1 MSTAS
6 LPGGG
11 SGGAAGTP
19 RTQGPVGGPSASGAS
34 AVGDRASGGSV
45 AGGPVGGGSTWAGAV
60 RGLLGN
66 RAYVVTAT
74 ILLLAAVGLHGATQ
88 RLQLHFRKQAVP
100 LRADVRSLPERMGPW
115 VQVSIDQPL
124 SPDIEEVLGTSEY
137 IFRNYVD
144 SRRVSESEI
153 AAFRDLNINER
164 AVLLSRIAMRDPQ
177 AVMYL
182 SFTYYT
188 GMVDTVAHI
197 PDRCFIADGFQPTR
211 FDAPRWHIPGFVID
225 RDGYHVG
232 PDGYRLTEPG
242 ERGGDD
248 AGLPVRFIN
257 FEDQDLRTRTASSR
271 SVTYFF
277 SVNGRYE
284 ANPIGVRKT
293 LQNLFERYGYY
304 AKVELMT
311 LHRDPEVSAAMK
323 RDFLEHALPELEKI
337 LPDWAAVRE
346 AERAGVKVSASRP
359 TAAERAVSG
368 ARAER

>member
-1 MSTAS
+1 MSSAT
-6 LPGGG
+6 LPGEGPARRPDA
-11 SGGAAGTP
+11 SGVATSAGAGRPAGATP
-19 RTQGPVGGPSASGAS
+19 RSGI
-34 AVGDRASGGSV
+34 GL
-45 AGGPVGGGSTWAGAV
+45 AV
-60 RGLLGN
+60 RHLLGN
-66 RAYVVTAT
+66 RAYLVTAGL
-74 ILLLAAVGLHGATQ
+74 LLLAAVGLHGATQ
-88 RLQLHFRKQAVP
+88 KLQLHFRKQAVP
-100 LRADVRSLPERMGPW
+100 LRADVRSLPERLGPW

-124 SPDIEEVLGTSEY
+124 SPDIEEVLGTSDY

-144 SRRVSESEI
+144 SRRVSEAEI
-153 AAFRDLNINER
+153 AGFRDLNINER
-164 AVLLSRIAMRDPQ
+164 AQRLARIAMRDPQ

-197 PDRCFIADGFQPTR
+197 PDRCFIADGFQPTA
-211 FDAPRWHIPGFVID
+211 FDAPRWPIPGFVID
-225 RDGYHVG
+225 EDGYHVG
-232 PDGYRLTEPG
+232 EDGYRLTEPDA
-242 ERGGDD
+242 RGGDD

-293 LQNLFERYGYY
+293 LQNLFERHGYY

-311 LHRDPEVSAAMK
+311 LHRDPAVSAAMK

-337 LPDWAAVRE
+337 LPDWAAVRQAE
-346 AERAGVKVSASRP
+346 ASGGRSPVASSA
-359 TAAERAVSG
+359 
-368 ARAER
+368 ARGGS